1 MVSYPVISYGK
12 VEQMFFPVGISLPK
26 HGKPITLSDAVAL
39 KFQFEQK
46 NKFQTQHVEVEMDE
60 EYDWDDMEE
69 EKIIQ
74 EELCVRV
81 PIYGIDFF
89 E

>member
-1 MVSYPVISYGK
+1 L
-12 VEQMFFPVGISLPK
+12 ELLF

-46 NKFQTQHVEVEMDE
+46 NKFQTQYVEVEMDDE
-60 EYDWDDMEE
+60 EELDDMEE
-69 EKIIQ
+69 EKFIQ
-74 EELCVRV
+74 EDLCERI